1 MVGDAAEREAYDAAN
16 TPALF
21 TADVTAPRGGVHS
34 RDSWD
39 EVIARATRVAKKSK
53 RGRDD
58 STRANARGAEGADF
72 PGGADPG
79 TIGEGLPVPAP
90 PRTLGSL
97 PREIVVEVFGCA
109 GVGRLLEVEAR
120 ERTPIVAGSNL
131 TRPGAWF
138 HALKFRLGEREL
150 SRLTV
155 VKNLRPRTTYGFR
168 ARAGIR
174 TEDLGHAFRGSAA
187 RAVPEV
193 FGPWSDES
201 VPATTT
207 ATNEDDAAR
216 AKEARRELRA
226 AEKASR
232 RERKDAKRKERR
244 SKRSTRSDR
253 RSRSASRSP
262 SRSRSRSASPSAK
275 KKKRKKKRRR
285 RECSSDD
292 SDSES

>member
-1 MVGDAAEREAYDAAN
+1 MVGDSAEREAYDAAN
-16 TPALF
+16 IPALF

-39 EVIARATRVAKKSK
+39 EVIARAIRVAKKSK

-58 STRANARGAEGADF
+58 STKANARGAEGADF

-174 TEDLGHAFRGSAA
+174 TEDLGDAFRGSAA

-232 RERKDAKRKERR
+232 RERKDAKRKERK

-253 RSRSASRSP
+253 RSRFLSRSSSP
-262 SRSRSRSASPSAK
+262 SRSRSASPSAK